1 MAKPRT
7 QKKKPAPIA
16 LVKNATKVA
25 TAARK
30 THEVRAREL
39 VAEVRDKLGVAASA
53 FYAIGVALVELSV
66 PSLVTALG
74 YRTCGALVKTELGI
88 SRDWAS
94 EMMAVARGMKRST
107 ALSLGL
113 TRAAAVVELAAAT
126 PEHDTPEQLAKGK
139 VVVRGH
145 HAPLRPE
152 QMSAR
157 QIRQAAQVERRSHK
171 KKDVEVAARVAELQA
186 LLVKKDPHA
195 SVTLVTTR
203 PKGGTPTPTLKLSAS
218 LAAFEAVFG
227 KR

>member
-53 FYAIGVALVELSV
+53 FYDIGVALVELSE

-74 YRTCGALVKTELGI
+74 YRTFGALVKTELGI

-157 QIRQAAQVERRSHK
+157 EIRQAAQVERRSHK

>member
-7 QKKKPAPIA
+7 RKAPVA

-25 TAARK
+25 KAARR

-39 VAEVRDKLGVAASA
+39 VAEVRDKLGLAASA
-53 FYAIGVALVELSV
+53 FYDIGVALVELSA
-66 PSLVTALG
+66 PTLVAALG
-74 YRTCGALVKTELGI
+74 YRSFGLLVKTELGI
-88 SRDWAS
+88 SRDWAH

-107 ALSLGL
+107 AISLGL

-145 HAPLRPE
+145 HAPLKPE

-157 QIRQAAQVERRSHK
+157 EIRQAAQVERRSHK
-171 KKDVEVAARVAELQA
+171 KKDVDDGSTRVAELQA

-203 PKGGTPTPTLKLSAS
+203 PKGGTPTPTLKLSVS
-218 LAAFEAVFG
+218 LAAFDAVFG